1 MFVFLKILLFLFRP
15 IIWIV
20 ILFVLSAFQKNEK
33 RKHLL
38 FRSALV
44 LLLFF
49 TNPFVSG
56 KIIAWYEAPPVT
68 LPGKPMAQ
76 TGILL
81 GGFVTYNLKDDAG
94 YFNPASDRFIQT
106 ALLYKQGQIHNII
119 IAAGNGYIVKH
130 DFVEADYAK
139 QHLITLGIPDSAI
152 YVDGVSKNT
161 EQNAAN
167 TKAIIDAAQLKGPFL
182 LITSAMHIPRAKW
195 IFEKHGIPVTPYPC
209 DFASKNT
216 GNNLLEDA
224 LLPSAAALRDWN
236 ALIKEWVGLL
246 VYHIRG

>member
-33 RKHLL
+33 RKRLL

-49 TNPFVSG
+49 SNPFVSG
-56 KIIAWYEAPPVT
+56 KIIAWYEAPPAT
-68 LPGKPMAQ
+68 LQGNQTAQ

-106 ALLYKQGQIHNII
+106 ALLYKQGQIRNII
-119 IAAGNGYIVKH
+119 IAAGNG
-130 DFVEADYAK
+130 
-139 QHLITLGIPDSAI
+139 
-152 YVDGVSKNT
+152 
-161 EQNAAN
+161 
-167 TKAIIDAAQLKGPFL
+167 
-182 LITSAMHIPRAKW
+182 
-195 IFEKHGIPVTPYPC
+195 
-209 DFASKNT
+209 
-216 GNNLLEDA
+216 
-224 LLPSAAALRDWN
+224 
-236 ALIKEWVGLL
+236 
-246 VYHIRG
+246 